1 MFDPF
6 EIPITQDIPKPAAEA
21 REEEDGDSDSDPDV
35 DELSSVDGGS
45 ESEKEEDEIDEEK
58 VALQKE
64 KKRAAVKAMK
74 EKLDGMLLFFFRHL
88 EESMGAR
95 RPQTPAAEMAAF
107 NLVSTTSSS
116 GASTPT
122 ADIPNPITSA
132 LPQLAMARPPPTPAQ
147 SLSHFQTL
155 LTLFTRQILPTSSTQ
170 HIPFLLFFTSSLTS
184 SHTDLFLGLLVSQA
198 LYGTSSA
205 QPSLGSTT
213 LSLAQR
219 IASTVYIGSI
229 VCRAKHVT
237 DEQARQVMVYLLA
250 YVDGKM
256 HQSPKPDDPPLF
268 YAVCQA
274 IMLIFC
280 FRWRALG
287 AGGDGESIVGEME
300 LEEGSVEG
308 EGRWM
313 RDLDVLQRVITSDLN
328 PLLVCSFEQGRESW
342 LTRRAVTQPSL
353 PPLPKSRIRPTS
365 PTASPLSR
373 RISRTPAHPA
383 RPTPPE
389 WAPNPDT
396 TRFRTLRH
404 STRHEMLGRAISI
417 RGWTIISP
425 LIRTTFRGRSGMSST
440 CIVSGARSR

>member
-1 MFDPF
+1 MTSAHLQAEITKEEEEDEEEDDEEDDETEDEDEAVESASRQTTPTAFDPF
-6 EIPITQDIPKPAAEA
+6 EIPITQDMPKPESDS
-21 REEEDGDSDSDPDV
+21 RDEDGDSDSDPDV

-45 ESEKEEDEIDEEK
+45 ESEKEDDEINEET
-58 VALQKE
+58 LRIQKE
-64 KKRAAVKAMK
+64 KKRAAVKVMK

-95 RPQTPAAEMAAF
+95 IPQTPAAELAAF

-122 ADIPNPITSA
+122 ADIANPITSA
-132 LPQLAMARPPPTPAQ
+132 LPQLAMARPPPTAAQ

-198 LYGTSSA
+198 LYGTSTA
-205 QPSLGSTT
+205 QPSLSSTP

-256 HQSPKPDDPPLF
+256 HQTPKPDDPPLF

-287 AGGDGESIVGEME
+287 SGGEGESIVGEME

-308 EGRWM
+308 EGDGKWM

-328 PLLVCSFEQGRESW
+328 PLLVSLIVHGR
-342 LTRRAVTQPSL
+342 
-353 PPLPKSRIRPTS
+353 
-365 PTASPLSR
+365 
-373 RISRTPAHPA
+373 
-383 RPTPPE
+383 
-389 WAPNPDT
+389 
-396 TRFRTLRH
+396 
-404 STRHEMLGRAISI
+404 
-417 RGWTIISP
+417 
-425 LIRTTFRGRSGMSST
+425 
-440 CIVSGARSR
+440 